1 VNHDLRPAVRR
12 RSAAFAR
19 LAAAALGGSALAAAP
34 LLAAAPGQSGPPP
47 AAAGPGGAQ
56 TAAELWKA
64 RCSTCH
70 GLDGKGRTRTGKK
83 WKIDDFTRPKWQKAM
98 SDDEIRRTIEKGVR
112 QKRTGKVMMPAFG
125 KKLTPEEIDSLVG
138 WVRSL
143 EHR

>member
-1 VNHDLRPAVRR
+1 VNHDPRQAVRT
-12 RSAAFAR
+12 RSTVFAR
-19 LAAAALGGSALAAAP
+19 LAAAALSGSALAAAP
-34 LLAAAPGQSGPPP
+34 LLAADPGQSGLPP
-47 AAAGPGGAQ
+47 AAAGTGGAH
-56 TAAELWKA
+56 AADELWKA

-70 GLDGKGRTRTGKK
+70 GLDGKGHTKTGKK
-83 WKIDDFTRPKWQKAM
+83 WKIEDFTRPKWQKAM
-98 SDDEIRRTIEKGVR
+98 SDDEIRRTIENGVR